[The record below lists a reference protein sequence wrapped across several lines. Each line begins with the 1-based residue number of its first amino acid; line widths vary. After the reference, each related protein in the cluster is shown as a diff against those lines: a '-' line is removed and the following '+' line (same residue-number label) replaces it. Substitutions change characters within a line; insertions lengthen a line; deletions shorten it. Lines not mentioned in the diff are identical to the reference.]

1 MEYGKMRLNSHA
13 SMSIQLNFLNSL
25 SKSEKTRALLP
36 KLLFSSPKAP
46 KRHAR
51 ANAFQLMEIKKI
63 IFSFTVSMKR
73 NVQKGRKNVKKVH
86 SSELFFQSE
95 VKYLSH

>member
-51 ANAFQLMEIKKI
+51 ANAFQLMEIKKNHI
-63 IFSFTVSMKR
+63 LIHSQHEKECTE
-73 NVQKGRKNVKKVH
+73 GKK
-86 SSELFFQSE
+86 
-95 VKYLSH
+95 KM